1 MEKEELIKI
10 IAEVLSDKHCKNIL
24 SIDVSEKTDVT
35 EAYVVCS
42 AKNPPQA
49 KGAYEEICAR
59 LEEEGVYTSGV
70 DGLREGRWIVMDYDK
85 VIVHIFH
92 TGLRDLYQF
101 EKLWGEEDG
110 SNITRFDEE

>member
-1 MEKEELIKI
+1 MEKDLLIKKI
-10 IAEVLSDKHCKNIL
+10 TTILLDCKCKNVL
-24 SIDVSEKTDVT
+24 SIDVSGKTDVT

-49 KGAYEEICAR
+49 KAAYEELCAK
-59 LEEEGVYTSGV
+59 LEAEDVYTLGV

-92 TGLRDLYQF
+92 TSQRDLYQF
-101 EKLWGEEDG
+101 EKLWSDEDG
-110 SNITRFDEE
+110 KNVTVYDEE